1 MDDKPCPFWND
12 VKFMVKQ
19 DGMFYGRTIHDLM
32 EQLLIAMH
40 GGEKT
45 YAKNS
50 MKPLKFKADV
60 FPIDNTRKKIVH
72 AWREIESYVRY
83 MTNDENF
90 DLATAWKK
98 EEHGERIDILD
109 PFKRRTSARIEFG
122 FNSQL
127 EEDIEVLIDSEDP
140 KIEN

>member
-1 MDDKPCPFWND
+1 MGSSESYDC
-12 VKFMVKQ
+12 
-19 DGMFYGRTIHDLM
+19 
-32 EQLLIAMH
+32 
-40 GGEKT
+40 
-45 YAKNS
+45 
-50 MKPLKFKADV
+50 V

-72 AWREIESYVRY
+72 AWKEIESYVRY

-98 EEHGERIDILD
+98 EEHGELIDILD